1 MKAKT
6 IVLCASLAS
15 LAATFASAEEWQLTM
30 TPGQAFVSYAEVHV
44 TDSSGREVAKTFA
57 DRLGR
62 VGAALPNGKYHV
74 SAKAP
79 DGRMMSADVQVVG
92 AAGLQTLPLK

>member
-1 MKAKT
+1 MNTKAI
-6 IVLCASLAS
+6 IVCASLAS
-15 LAATFASAEEWQLTM
+15 LAATRASAEEWQLTT

-62 VGAALPNGKYHV
+62 VGATLPDGKYHI
-74 SAKAP
+74 SAKTP
-79 DGRMMSADVQVVG
+79 DGRLMSADVQVAG
-92 AAGLQTLPLK
+92 AKGLQTLPLK